1 MNLVVRTAG
10 DPRAIASAVRSEL
23 RAVDPEL
30 PVYQVR
36 TMEDRVSESLAPRR
50 FALVLLGAFALLAL
64 ALSAIGL
71 YGVLS
76 YLAGQGTREIGIRMA
91 LGASQRGVLTLV
103 LRRGMSLALAGLG
116 AGILAA
122 WPLARLLR
130 GLLFGVRESD
140 AVTFACSALG
150 LAVVAFVACYV
161 PARRAARVDPLVV
174 LRME

>member
-1 MNLVVRTAG
+1 MNLAVRTG
-10 DPRAIASAVRSEL
+10 GEPGVIAAAVRSEI
-23 RAVDPEL
+23 RAVDPDL
-30 PVYQVR
+30 PVYRVR
-36 TMEDRVSESLAPRR
+36 TMQDRVGELAPRR
-50 FALVLLGAFALLAL
+50 RARSAVLLRPVALV
-64 ALSAIGL
+64 LSAIGV